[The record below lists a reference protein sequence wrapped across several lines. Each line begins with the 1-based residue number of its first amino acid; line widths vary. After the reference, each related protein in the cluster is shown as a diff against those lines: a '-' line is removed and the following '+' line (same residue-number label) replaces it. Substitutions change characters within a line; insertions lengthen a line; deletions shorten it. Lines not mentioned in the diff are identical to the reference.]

1 MIKIHVNNGR
11 TIELSKAERGTLINV
26 DVIDS
31 NGEGDYY
38 YVITEAEMVTLLN
51 QFEYEN
57 NIS

>member
-11 TIELSKAERGTLINV
+11 TIELNKAEKGTIIEVNI
-26 DVIDS
+26 IDS
-31 NGEGDYY
+31 DGEIDYRY
-38 YVITEAEMVTLLN
+38 GIAESEMVTLLN